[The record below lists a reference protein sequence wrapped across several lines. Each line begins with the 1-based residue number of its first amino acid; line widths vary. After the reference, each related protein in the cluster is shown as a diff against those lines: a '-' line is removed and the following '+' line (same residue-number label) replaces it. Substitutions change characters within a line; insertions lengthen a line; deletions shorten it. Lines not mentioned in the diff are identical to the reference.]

1 MYVMGRERPGLLA
14 LVVLTWIAY
23 IICAMIFGFSQWF
36 VDSLGIASIV
46 LSGILLFIVWKNKE
60 NKNDFLN

>member
-1 MYVMGRERPGLLA
+1 MGRERTCLLA

-36 VDSLGIASIV
+36 VNSLSIAIYC
-46 LSGILLFIVWKNKE
+46 SGGNITFYCLE
-60 NKNDFLN
+60 E